1 MPFQASSVASH
12 KYDDSCYNC
21 ILLGA
26 GLTQHLGTQQQNSV
40 LKTQRLNWIQLKL
53 PKLLLGNSELRG
65 VEKALV
71 TMDIY
76 ASLFGRLPALSIT
89 Q

>member
-26 GLTQHLGTQQQNSV
+26 GLTQHLGSQNSV